1 METYS
6 LFMIKPNAT
15 KKNKIGEIL
24 AFVEKHGFEIMALK
38 MIKMDEA
45 FAEYFYEEHKGK
57 SFFERLIKFM
67 SSGKT
72 VTAVLKREGGV
83 PYLREIIGSTDPNEA
98 KEGTIRKL
106 YADDVTHNAVHAS
119 DSVEH
124 ARDEIKKI
132 FKDFKFE

>member
-24 AFVEKHGFEIMALK
+24 AFVEKHGFEIVALK
-38 MIKMDEA
+38 MVEMDKA
-45 FAEYFYEEHKGK
+45 FAEYFYAEHKGK
-57 SFFERLIKFM
+57 SFFERLINFM

-72 VTAVLKREGGV
+72 VIAVLKRENGV
-83 PYLREIIGSTDPNEA
+83 SYLRKIIGSTDPSKAE
-98 KEGTIRKL
+98 EGTIRKL
-106 YADDVTHNAVHAS
+106 YADDVTQNAVHAS

-132 FKDFKFE
+132 FKDFKF